1 MQRPKVFF
9 KTFGCRTNLYDTQIM
24 RQNLKDFEHT
34 QDENIKIDRLNRLQ
48 ELLNK
53 QQIDFNQSFINREVT
68 ILVENKSKENENVF
82 FGRTEYSQ
90 AVMLDK
96 KDFKVNIG
104 DLVNV
109 KILDANLR
117 TLSGEVL
124 NIVNK

>member
-1 MQRPKVFF
+1 M
-9 KTFGCRTNLYDTQIM
+9 
-24 RQNLKDFEHT
+24 
-34 QDENIKIDRLNRLQ
+34 
-48 ELLNK
+48 
-53 QQIDFNQSFINREVT
+53 
-68 ILVENKSKENENVF
+68 F